1 MKLKINLLL
10 KQKLNILL
18 FIIFAGLII
27 IFIRVSFF
35 AKPQIENYN
44 FYDSLIIN
52 LYNYNTN
59 LEINTNIFL
68 SDFNKKNE
76 FFITDESK
84 KLKIIQNEFKKIDT
98 ILNEIIENKIT
109 AEINL
114 IKNILKLKKIFS
126 KKKEL
131 FSKIKEKLKIIGN
144 EKHGLKGEIYEID
157 KSFNDFENDILIEKI
172 FFILKYEKNKF
183 LTDRKKE
190 HIINFNKNY
199 EQLLYKYNSFIS
211 ENKSFFNA
219 ENKQFFKNI
228 LKYKRLFISLIKE
241 VRDLGSFK
249 KNGLK
254 NSFYKENLDFNKKLE
269 NFTEIYFKKREKET
283 EKIIIKSLLI
293 VIFLI
298 FLMVFFAYSFLNTNY
313 HSIMKIKN
321 YLKEINL
328 GNYNIKKIKSKKRNE
343 ISDIILS
350 VNKLM
355 DLFNNIKIFVTEI
368 GNGNFDV
375 KYEKKAKNDIIANSL
390 LQMKNNLKKLE
401 NNRKKDK
408 IKDEKILWARHGL
421 EKLINIL
428 RQNKNIKDL
437 SNEILSAVVEYLK
450 ANQGGLYIYND
461 ENKNDIH
468 IDLIAAYAYSRSRYK
483 KNKIL
488 LNEGLIGSC
497 VLEKKTIFLKKVPE
511 KYFKISSGLGK
522 SKPKCLLIVPIKIE
536 EKIFGVLELAS
547 FEYFKEH
554 EIKFLENIAKN
565 IASTLESAKIN
576 EKTKKLLKE
585 SQKKSDLMKIQE
597 EEMKNNMDILCE
609 IQNETMENERKFNS
623 ILNAINDSVMIM
635 ELDIDGKITDLSVKL
650 IDFLSYEKEEVLGN
664 YHGFLSEGNEFIE
677 NLEDFWG
684 NLKNGKKQE
693 VFRKIYTA
701 NGEFKVK
708 ETYTPLLNKTG
719 KTYKILNII
728 NF

>member
-52 LYNYNTN
+52 LCNSNTN

-283 EKIIIKSLLI
+283 EKIIIKILLI

-437 SNEILSAVVEYLK
+437 SNEILSAIVEYLK
-450 ANQGGLYIYND
+450 ANQGGLYVYND

-468 IDLIAAYAYSRSRYK
+468 INLIAAYAYSRIRYK

-511 KYFKISSGLGK
+511 RYFKIASGLGK